1 MWYVITKLAANCKDD
16 VYLIKMVN
24 FKVVVLFIKILTF
37 FTSHRTFGNVI
48 YDIVR
53 KYSQLSTSKLRKL
66 KKLSIKLKKAD
77 LDIIFYQTAKFLM
90 LYRNFWRL
98 IELVSSC
105 VISEKVMII
114 QEFEETFQVIVMLII
129 KQLLVFAKNAQISIS
144 ANLNGY
150 QKILLWRM

>member
-1 MWYVITKLAANCKDD
+1 
-16 VYLIKMVN
+16 MVN
-24 FKVVVLFIKILTF
+24 FKVVVLFIKILTCF
-37 FTSHRTFGNVI
+37 ISHRTFGNVI
-48 YDIVR
+48 YDIVQ

-144 ANLNGY
+144 ENVNGY